1 MTRLMIIGG
10 LSAFVACGG
19 GVGGG
24 GAAPEISSHVMSG
37 KIGGKVWTFGTG
49 EARTSFAD
57 TTQFLTNAYAGSFAP
72 CLDDTPFDTDRVVMA
87 LPRTPGTYTLS
98 ASLSQTFF
106 SADTKASVAATS
118 GALVV
123 DSVTAT
129 RITGGARFS
138 YDADNAIDGQFV
150 VTICP

>member
-1 MTRLMIIGG
+1 MIIGG

-19 GVGGG
+19 GGG
-24 GAAPEISSHVMSG
+24 GAAPEISSQVMSG
-37 KIGGKVWTFGTG
+37 KIGGKAWTFGTG

-57 TTQFLTNAYAGSFAP
+57 ATQFLTNAYGGSFVP
-72 CLDDTPFDTDRVVMA
+72 CTDNTPFDTDRMVLA
-87 LPRTPGTYTLS
+87 LPKAPGTYTLS

-129 RITGGARFS
+129 TITGGARFS
-138 YDADNAIDGQFV
+138 HDADNAVDGQFA